1 MITIK
6 IYNTVVCK
14 SKVYQIRVFLE
25 VTEKFWLRHKSF
37 VLHTSSFDAMSQVWM
52 SYAQFEMSA
61 TDEGNVVFARQV
73 YDRANQS
80 LRGANEKEERV
91 LLLEAWRD
99 FETQHGD
106 NESLEKVMQKMPR
119 RVKKRQ
125 RVQADDGV
133 SYLFF
138 WCRAVLFNWWWW
150 KVVRWY
156 KYLAISLFFLP

>member
-1 MITIK
+1 
-6 IYNTVVCK
+6 
-14 SKVYQIRVFLE
+14 
-25 VTEKFWLRHKSF
+25 
-37 VLHTSSFDAMSQVWM
+37 M

-61 TDEGNVVFARQV
+61 ADEENVVLARQV
-73 YDRANQS
+73 YERANQS

-106 NESLEKVMQKMPR
+106 SESLETVMQKMPR

-133 SYLFF
+133 SICL
-138 WCRAVLFNWWWW
+138 
-150 KVVRWY
+150 
-156 KYLAISLFFLP
+156 SGME

>member
-1 MITIK
+1 
-6 IYNTVVCK
+6 
-14 SKVYQIRVFLE
+14 
-25 VTEKFWLRHKSF
+25 
-37 VLHTSSFDAMSQVWM
+37 M

-61 TDEGNVVFARQV
+61 TEEGNVVLARQV

-125 RVQADDGV
+125 RVHADDGV

-138 WCRAVLFNWWWW
+138 WYRAVLCNWCWWE
-150 KVVRWY
+150 VVRWY
-156 KYLAISLFFLP
+156 RDLGMYLFFFFPPFIIQFYKC

>member
-1 MITIK
+1 
-6 IYNTVVCK
+6 
-14 SKVYQIRVFLE
+14 
-25 VTEKFWLRHKSF
+25 
-37 VLHTSSFDAMSQVWM
+37 M

-61 TDEGNVVFARQV
+61 TDEGNLVFARQV

-125 RVQADDGV
+125 RVHAEDGV

-138 WCRAVLFNWWWW
+138 WYRAVFFNWWCLEVVWW
-150 KVVRWY
+150 YR
-156 KYLAISLFFLP
+156 YLRMYFFFSFHNLVLQLLIAL